1 VRPITGLV
9 LGSVLVPLGLVFS
22 LTWLP
27 SSVADAFA
35 YGAAGACKEAVPN
48 GSGCWTEVSAVVT
61 GTKVVP
67 HRRSD
72 SYYVDLEDDFG
83 HQHVEVAHSHVFD
96 GLQPPQ
102 AVSARFWKGDVTLL
116 HVPGAGNLTSES
128 EPGTKAGW
136 AAVSVAAILL
146 FGGVFFLGALGV
158 HRDRRSWTV
167 SVSRY
172 EFGRDMVDAVAP
184 AARRWVEAVLIIG
197 LIGIFG
203 AILAHAV
210 FGASILF
217 AALVCTGLGA
227 LLWAWSLHHRARME
241 LAKRVSRQDRR

>member
-1 VRPITGLV
+1 M
-9 LGSVLVPLGLVFS
+9 LVPLGLVMS

-27 SSVADAFA
+27 SSIADAIA
-35 YGAAGACKEAVPN
+35 YGGAGACKESIPN
-48 GSGCWTEVSAVVT
+48 GSGCWTEISAVVT

-83 HQHVEVAHSHVFD
+83 QQHVEVVHNNVFD
-96 GLQPPQ
+96 DLRATQS
-102 AVSARFWKGDVTLL
+102 VSARFWKGEVTLL
-116 HVPGAGNLTSES
+116 HVPGAGDLTSEN

-136 AAVSVAAILL
+136 AALAVAITLL
-146 FGGVFFLGALGV
+146 FGGIFFLGAVGV

-167 SVSRY
+167 SVSRD

-184 AARRWVEAVLIIG
+184 AARRWLEAILMVALVA
-197 LIGIFG
+197 IFG
-203 AILAHAV
+203 AIFAHAI
-210 FGASILF
+210 FGASILS

-227 LLWAWSLHHRARME
+227 LLWAWSLHHRARMA
-241 LAKRVSRQDRR
+241 LAKRNSSQDRR